1 MAGESKANPCPG
13 RLIIMTAIL
22 TLVCT
27 YLGKAGI
34 IAAVMGIMTRVLN
47 IWIRAWSG
55 KEDIL

>member
-1 MAGESKANPCPG
+1 MEIPMAG
-13 RLIIMTAIL
+13 IL
-22 TLVCT
+22 TVVCSF
-27 YLGKAGI
+27 LAKAGI

>member
-1 MAGESKANPCPG
+1 MD
-13 RLIIMTAIL
+13 AIL
-22 TLVCT
+22 TLVCSFMA
-27 YLGKAGI
+27 KAGI

>member
-1 MAGESKANPCPG
+1 
-13 RLIIMTAIL
+13 MTAIL

-27 YLGKAGI
+27 YLAKAGI
-34 IAAVMGIMTRVLN
+34 VAAVMGIMTRVLN